1 MAKRKENIFDRLL
14 YYPLF
19 GLWYGLSRLPMGW
32 HYFCS
37 DLLFHLIYHLVRYR
51 RKLVRKNLSDSFP
64 GKTPDEIRRI
74 ERGFYH
80 YFCDVFIESFK
91 FMSISPEELKQRMVF
106 QGIEYLHDSC
116 QRGKSC
122 AIYLGHYGNWE
133 WVSSLAL
140 WIDPQ
145 VGKCVQLYHPLENP
159 VFDRLIGYT
168 RERMGSTN
176 IPVEQ
181 SLRHFVKYR
190 KEGIPVIIGFIADQ
204 VPHWRNIHYWTQ
216 FLNHP
221 KTPVF
226 SGSERMTRQ
235 FDMDAYFLKMTRV
248 KRGHWQATFVPMCHD
263 SKNTAEFELTEMYTR
278 MLEEEISEAPEF
290 WLWSHNRWKRTYEE
304 WLKRLDPETGRI
316 K

>member
-1 MAKRKENIFDRLL
+1 MAKRKENLFDRLL

-19 GLWYGLSRLPMGW
+19 GLWYGLSCLPMRW
-32 HYFCS
+32 HYFVS
-37 DLLFHLIYHLVRYR
+37 DLLFHLIYHVVRYR

-64 GKTPDEIRRI
+64 GKTPGEIRRI

-91 FMSISPEELKQRMVF
+91 FISIPPEELKERMVF
-106 QGIEYLHDSC
+106 RGLEHIQDSC

-122 AIYLGHYGNWE
+122 AVFLGHYGNWE
-133 WVSSLAL
+133 WVSSLSL
-140 WIDPQ
+140 WVDPKL
-145 VGKCVQLYHPLENP
+145 GKCVQLYHPLENP

-190 KEGIPVIIGFIADQ
+190 QEGIPIIIGFIADQ
-204 VPHWRNIHYWTQ
+204 VPHWRNIHYWAQ

-226 SGSERMTRQ
+226 SGSERMARQ
-235 FDMDAYFLKMTRV
+235 FDMDAYFLKITRV
-248 KRGHWQATFVPMCHD
+248 KRGYWQAEFVPMCHNAK
-263 SKNTAEFELTEMYTR
+263 STAEFELTEMYTR
-278 MLEEEISEAPEF
+278 MLEEEITEAPEF
-290 WLWSHNRWKRTYEE
+290 WLWSHNRWKRTYEK
-304 WLKRLDPETGRI
+304 WLSKLDPETGRI